1 MQSYSNRI
9 CAVCGDA
16 PAKIHYGVLA
26 CFGCKGFFRRA
37 VKDGRNKY
45 VCRFEKSCEVN
56 KYERNTCRYCRFR
69 KCLLV
74 GMNPDYVRPDREKSK
89 KGKTLLSKKKS
100 LSRSM
105 SNRLAVD
112 PTDWTYMLSP
122 LSRKQLTEIG
132 KLAETCTTSTSYDGI
147 SNFSLKSLI
156 ADRSLAR
163 KTGDSEPMDCSGSPR
178 QSSEQ
183 FLSIERIVQSVDYI
197 DRFLNMLEEEHSR
210 KFSVED
216 KSALI
221 SDTMIHLLLFE
232 STSRFVAKGAPGVE
246 DLKQSILQMIVSTSH
261 LTQKVADVFEMYL
274 RKPPSIIE
282 YSVLKAYI
290 VTTAESTVLS
300 NSLNESLSLAR
311 ENLSELLFKV
321 IKHSRNKTSVSAA
334 NSLSGMLHFIFESK
348 TLASSIRQSQQPY
361 YLRESDPMIPF
372 HKILTDIINPE
383 VSDLLLTTANCRK
396 PSLNHQPMGPPLST
410 VPPVS
415 ESKNIPLFHFS
426 PPSLSPHQTAPP
438 PPPPPQYTDYSMPS
452 TSSYPSSSSPFQSPY
467 RPNSLSSFP
476 KLPLQMTRSIE
487 EFLRPSGMTADEMN
501 KPLEKN
507 WADGFRL
514 TPVFNKDIVSQFFP
528 ELSNTNHHPF

>member
-1 MQSYSNRI
+1 MQSYTNRV
-9 CAVCGDA
+9 CAVCGDT

-45 VCRFEKSCEVN
+45 VCRFERCCEVT
-56 KYERNTCRYCRFR
+56 KFERNACRYCRFR
-69 KCLLV
+69 KCLFV
-74 GMNPDYVRPDREKSK
+74 GMNPDYVRPDREKGK
-89 KGKTLLSKKKS
+89 KGKALLSKKKS

-105 SNRLAVD
+105 SNRLAD
-112 PTDWTYMLSP
+112 PADWTSLLSP

-132 KLAETCTTSTSYDGI
+132 KLAETCSTSTNFDGI
-147 SNFSLKSLI
+147 ANFSLKSLI

-163 KTGDSEPMDCSGSPR
+163 KTGDSEAMDCSDSPR

-197 DRFLNMLEEEHSR
+197 DRFLNMLEEEHCR

-221 SDTMIHLLLFE
+221 SDTIIHLLLFE
-232 STSRFVAKGAPGVE
+232 STSRFVVKGPSGVE
-246 DLKQSILQMIVSTSH
+246 DLKQSMLQLPVCTTH
-261 LTQKVADVFEMYL
+261 LTQKVADVFETYL
-274 RKPPSIIE
+274 GKPPSIIE

-321 IKHSRNKTSVSAA
+321 IKHSRNKTSVSSAS
-334 NSLSGMLHFIFESK
+334 SLSAILHFIFESK
-348 TLASSIRQSQQPY
+348 NLATSIRQSQQPFY
-361 YLRESDPMIPF
+361 VRDSDPKIPF

-383 VSDLLLTTANCRK
+383 VSDLLLTTASCRK
-396 PSLNHQPMGPPLST
+396 QSNQTMGPPLST
-410 VPPVS
+410 VPPVQQ
-415 ESKNIPLFHFS
+415 ETVPLFHFS
-426 PPSLSPHQTAPP
+426 PPSLSPHQPP
-438 PPPPPQYTDYSMPS
+438 QQPQYTDYSMPS
-452 TSSYPSSSSPFQSPY
+452 TSSYPTSSSPFQSPY

-476 KLPLQMTRSIE
+476 KLPLQMTKSIE

-528 ELSNTNHHPF
+528 ELSNTNHHHPF